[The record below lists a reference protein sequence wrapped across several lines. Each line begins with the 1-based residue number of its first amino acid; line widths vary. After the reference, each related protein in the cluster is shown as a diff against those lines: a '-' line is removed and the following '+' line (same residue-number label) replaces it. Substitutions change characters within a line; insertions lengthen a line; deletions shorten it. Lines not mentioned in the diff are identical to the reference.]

1 MASDSTQTSSASRTL
16 DLAVLIS
23 GGLATLLLG
32 LKVGLQYVPKVPSTV
47 VTYLGY
53 AGFVLMGLF
62 ALLSVYQ
69 NRRELAAFFGSQRT
83 QTGSQYLIQLAGV
96 LGILVFLNWMGTR
109 YHTRFDLTS
118 NHAFSLSDQSK
129 KVAREVSAPLK
140 ITAFVNP
147 FDQQGTQLK
156 DLMREYGYVTDK
168 LKIEMIDPQR
178 EPAKVQMFF
187 QTHPTASKRTNV
199 VFVENGTKLV
209 EAQSTNEQDLTG
221 ALIKATQTQELKIY
235 VVQGHG
241 EAALDGSDQDG
252 MSQAKDGLTKQG
264 YAVEKLNLFT
274 ATAIPG
280 DAHLVVIPGARKPFL
295 PREIESV
302 AAYLKRG
309 GRLVVSLSPGVTS
322 GLETLF
328 SSKGIEVQNDFVLD
342 ERFNLMGDPRMVAV
356 QQYGYS
362 PITDKLNPTIWPAAR
377 SLKTAEKNPVGV
389 TLTALAETSDTGF
402 GKVNLADDRMTFNP
416 AMDHK
421 GPVKLAIAA
430 ETASSSAAPASRL
443 VVFGNTQFMSN
454 MFFQQLGNGDLFL
467 NSVNWTAEQDKLV
480 SVPAKANVDR
490 SVNLTGL
497 VQQSVW
503 ISTIF
508 IIPGLLLMLGGFV
521 FWRRRLA

>member
-1 MASDSTQTSSASRTL
+1 
-16 DLAVLIS
+16 
-23 GGLATLLLG
+23 
-32 LKVGLQYVPKVPSTV
+32 
-47 VTYLGY
+47 
-53 AGFVLMGLF
+53 
-62 ALLSVYQ
+62 
-69 NRRELAAFFGSQRT
+69 
-83 QTGSQYLIQLAGV
+83 
-96 LGILVFLNWMGTR
+96 
-109 YHTRFDLTS
+109 
-118 NHAFSLSDQSK
+118 
-129 KVAREVSAPLK
+129 
-140 ITAFVNP
+140 
-147 FDQQGTQLK
+147 
-156 DLMREYGYVTDK
+156 
-168 LKIEMIDPQR
+168 
-178 EPAKVQMFF
+178 
-187 QTHPTASKRTNV
+187 
-199 VFVENGTKLV
+199 
-209 EAQSTNEQDLTG
+209 
-221 ALIKATQTQELKIY
+221 
-235 VVQGHG
+235 
-241 EAALDGSDQDG
+241 
-252 MSQAKDGLTKQG
+252 
-264 YAVEKLNLFT
+264 
-274 ATAIPG
+274 
-280 DAHLVVIPGARKPFL
+280 VVIPGARKPFL

-416 AMDHK
+416 AVDHK